1 MATTVDIRDEVTPIL
16 QGLGL
21 LGREVR
27 PAIGAAVVE
36 LFQQNFRS
44 LPDNKHGWPTTNFW
58 ERAVRATNYEVLVED
73 ININVNQ
80 QGVRQRLEGGKI
92 AAVNSTWL
100 TIPARQEA
108 YGRRA
113 SEFQN
118 LHFVFF
124 RNDLAA
130 LVENESSDVKFGR
143 HKKDGTRTVTA
154 GEERGGGIFY
164 WLKKSVTQAA
174 NPAVIPSEGE
184 IIATAME
191 TATGIAERIQQ
202 RGGGA

>member
-21 LGREVR
+21 LAQSVR

-44 LPDNKHGWPTTNFW
+44 LPDNKQDWPTTNFW
-58 ERAVRATNYEVLVED
+58 ERAVRATNYDVAAEN

-80 QGVRQRLEGGKI
+80 QGVRQRLEGGTI
-92 AAVNSTWL
+92 NPVNSAWL
-100 TIPARQEA
+100 TIPARAEA

-113 SEFQN
+113 GEFNN

-124 RNDLAA
+124 RSDLAA
-130 LVENESSDVKFGR
+130 LVENESQDVKFGR
-143 HKKDGTRTVTA
+143 KKKDGTRTVTA

-164 WLKKSVTQAA
+164 WLKKSVSQAA
-174 NPAVIPSEGE
+174 NPNVIPSESE
-184 IIATAME
+184 IIATATE
-191 TATGIAERIQQ
+191 TATGIAERFNQ
-202 RGGGA
+202 R